1 MQTILILR
9 VSMGTLLIV
18 AGSMKFVEP
27 REAKAAIF
35 AFRLVP
41 YRAVTAIYVGL
52 ISAELAAGVLL
63 LTGFMVSIGAYVSA
77 ALFLTFGVAILSVI
91 GRGIVA
97 PCGCFGNS
105 VDEKASWTTMAR
117 GVYAC
122 GRSANTSDH
131 GGARLSWIARCRRRG
146 HRRRSDCGHAA
157 PGRSLSPP
165 RGHSY
170 GKRRLWPRRGS
181 TGSASEACRCS
192 QSSAT
197 LAGQDGSEQ
206 WSPFWIASFVVL
218 WLLVICMAF
227 LLAGAFR
234 ELGLIRLRMGDDP
247 GALIT
252 DEGLLRGALAP
263 DFEGIDVLTREPV
276 RSSGAGPASSCHR
289 VPLDWVP
296 GVSST
301 CATLA

>member
-117 GVYAC
+117 AFTL
-122 GRSANTSDH
+122 AAAALTL
-131 GGARLSWIARCRRRG
+131 AIME
-146 HRRRSDCGHAA
+146 GHAFRGSRDVVAAVIAGVAIAVTLRLVSLIPTAWSFLREETVVA
-157 PGRSLSPP
+157 PARGNRVSLRSLPVFAEL
-165 RGHSY
+165 GD
-170 GKRRLWPRRGS
+170 
-181 TGSASEACRCS
+181 
-192 QSSAT
+192 
-197 LAGQDGSEQ
+197 LAGQDGSE
-206 WSPFWIASFVVL
+206 
-218 WLLVICMAF
+218 
-227 LLAGAFR
+227 
-234 ELGLIRLRMGDDP
+234 
-247 GALIT
+247 
-252 DEGLLRGALAP
+252 
-263 DFEGIDVLTREPV
+263 
-276 RSSGAGPASSCHR
+276 
-289 VPLDWVP
+289 
-296 GVSST
+296 
-301 CATLA
+301 